1 MPYQI
6 PIYTVTTVFSVPP
19 HPPHPLP
26 LLILILATPPH
37 FCVPLRIETLKSR
50 SPEHEPRRT
59 NYDLVLQCRTVA
71 AHTERAKRSIREEQ
85 RSQEGT
91 DLAPLPLSRPR
102 GGADPLSRELL
113 PKSFFRVLNA
123 ERVRAEY
130 RAKCKNWEDYVDGD
144 GEDGGGK
151 KKWRKLDGEEWEET
165 KISPARGWRV
175 LTRPPPLAIGRL
187 HRPDGLI
194 SMYAVA
200 FPAGHRWIES
210 DMRPAHSCAPQ
221 RRPTTRAGKKVLLL
235 LYTASSAP
243 TVP

>member
-1 MPYQI
+1 MKSEPF
-6 PIYTVTTVFSVPP
+6 V
-19 HPPHPLP
+19 
-26 LLILILATPPH
+26 LLLDLIGPSLLAS
-37 FCVPLRIETLKSR
+37 LRINTG
-50 SPEHEPRRT
+50 RT
-59 NYDLVLQCRTVA
+59 NPPT
-71 AHTERAKRSIREEQ
+71 Q
-85 RSQEGT
+85 RH
-91 DLAPLPLSRPR
+91 RPR
-102 GGADPLSRELL
+102 PSSPFPSTGRRGPLSRELL

-194 SMYAVA
+194 SIYAVA

-210 DMRPAHSCAPQ
+210 DMRPAHPCAPQ

-235 LYTASSAP
+235 LYMSSSAP